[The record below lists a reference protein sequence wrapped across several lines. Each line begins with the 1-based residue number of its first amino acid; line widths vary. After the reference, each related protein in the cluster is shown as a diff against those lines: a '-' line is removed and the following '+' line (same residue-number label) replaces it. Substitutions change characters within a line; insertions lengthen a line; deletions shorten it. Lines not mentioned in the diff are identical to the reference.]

1 MREIKEVSSYTLTLN
16 PGIMKKKVFAIAVA
30 ALLLSACGGKA
41 AKEAAA
47 KAEAAEIEQLET
59 VTSQIDSA
67 ITDIEE
73 ASMKVDTLLDEL

>member
-1 MREIKEVSSYTLTLN
+1 LREIEQVYSFTLTLN
-16 PGIMKKKVFAIAVA
+16 PGIMKKKFFAIAAA